1 MKDKIHIPVL
11 IKSIISNIEEFGI
24 NKPKIVDATLGLG
37 GYIKNI
43 IASGIGGSFLG
54 IDCDKD
60 NLEEAKKRLCK
71 ERENIKFS
79 LGNFRDISEILKK
92 NHFEDADIFLFDLG
106 LCSTHIDDQE
116 RGFSFQAEGLLD
128 MRFSKEQDGSAYDFI
143 NFTNEQELA
152 DIIYKYGEERLSRH
166 IASEIIRRRK
176 IKKIETTKELANLI
190 QDVYSHKGIKR
201 SKRHPATRTFQALRI
216 AVNDELGA
224 LEQGLSDTIGIAK
237 TGVRIFV
244 ISYHSLEDRL
254 VKNIF
259 RKAKKEGKLKL
270 INKKVITPSAPEL
283 AENPRSRSAKLRI
296 AEKL

>member
-11 IKSIISNIEEFGI
+11 IKYIISHIEEWGI
-24 NKPKIVDATLGLG
+24 SKPKIVDTTLGLG

-43 IASGIGGSFLG
+43 IASGIDSSFLG

-60 NLEEAKKRLCK
+60 NLEEAKKRLCGEK
-71 ERENIKFS
+71 NDIKFN
-79 LGNFRDISEILKK
+79 LGNFRDMSEILKE
-92 NHFEDADIFLFDLG
+92 NQFEDADIFLFDLG
-106 LCSTHIDDQE
+106 LCSTHVDDQK
-116 RGFSFQAEGLLD
+116 RGFSFQAEGPLD
-128 MRFSKEQDGSAYDFI
+128 MRFSREQVNSAYNFI

-152 DIIYKYGEERLSRH
+152 DIIYKYGEEKLSRH

-176 IKKIETTKELANLI
+176 IKKIETTTALASLI
-190 QDVYSHKGIKR
+190 EDVYRYKGTKR
-201 SKRHPATRTFQALRI
+201 GKKHPATRTFQALRI
-216 AVNDELGA
+216 VVNDELNA
-224 LEQGLSDTIGIAK
+224 LEKGLSHTISIAK
-237 TGVRIFV
+237 KGARIFV

-259 RKAKKEGKLKL
+259 REAKKEGRLRL
-270 INKKVITPSAPEL
+270 INKKVITPDAPEL